1 MAVLKFLCYSPIIGR
16 VCVHAQISPVS
27 KILRPRVLRWWGGLL
42 MSSVSVMWSPALCA
56 DMDMHVSL
64 SPRGSVHA
72 PVHCCLQFVSG
83 HFPLCVC
90 LCSSS
95 CLSPASHLQFDLFVA
110 QHSLPFSCPSQLS
123 IKYLFI
129 VVESAAVRLALS
141 SWVSSATTGSFEK
154 CFK

>member
-1 MAVLKFLCYSPIIGR
+1 MGEKNIGILEKLAVLKFLCYSPIIGR

-95 CLSPASHLQFDLFVA
+95 CLSPAWSLLAAPCLTLCLPDSHPPPVWDLVLTRKASCMQNALNVLCFVF
-110 QHSLPFSCPSQLS
+110 L
-123 IKYLFI
+123 
-129 VVESAAVRLALS
+129 
-141 SWVSSATTGSFEK
+141 
-154 CFK
+154 